1 MITTVIFD
9 LDDTLYDEIDY
20 CKSGF
25 TAVARYLSHTFSR
38 KVTTDLA
45 YTTLWDIFEGGE
57 HNQTFNQALS
67 ALDIPYDDKF
77 IRGLILIYRKHIPKL
92 LLPRESRQV
101 LTSLKQDFT
110 LALLTD
116 GYLPGQRLKVKALGI
131 QTYFKHI
138 LYTEQLGRQFW
149 KPSPAGFE
157 TLSRVLDCPYDAMV
171 YVGDNILKDFQAP
184 NQLGMTSIQVVRDLG
199 VHRQSQDDP
208 AALPQYKLTSLSD
221 LPPLLAQLNATPT
234 CV

>member
-25 TAVARYLSHTFSR
+25 TAVARYLSQTFPR

-45 YTTLWDIFEGGE
+45 YTTLWEIFESGE
-57 HNQTFNQALS
+57 HAQTFNHALS
-67 ALDIPYDDKF
+67 ALGLEFDEKF

-92 LLPRESRQV
+92 HLPRESRQV
-101 LTSLKQDFT
+101 LDNLKPNFT
-110 LALLTD
+110 MAMLTD
-116 GYLPGQRLKVKALGI
+116 GYLPGQRLKIKALGI
-131 QTYFKHI
+131 QSYFKHVVF
-138 LYTEQLGRQFW
+138 TEQLGRQFW

-157 TLSRVLDCPYDAMV
+157 ALAKVLDCPFESMV
-171 YVGDNILKDFQAP
+171 YVGDNAQKDFLAP

-199 VHRQSQDDP
+199 VHRESQDDP
-208 AALPQYKLTSLSD
+208 TAHPQFKLARLSE
-221 LPPLLAQLNATPT
+221 LPPLLTELNTAQT

>member
-25 TAVARYLSHTFSR
+25 TAVARYLSHTFPR
-38 KVTTDLA
+38 QVTTDLA
-45 YTTLWDIFEGGE
+45 YTTLWDIFESGE
-57 HNQTFNQALS
+57 HTATFNHALS
-67 ALDIPYDDKF
+67 ALELKFDEKF

-101 LTSLKQDFT
+101 LDDLKSDFT
-110 LALLTD
+110 LAILTD
-116 GYLPGQRLKVKALGI
+116 GYLPGQRLKIKALGI

-138 LYTEQLGRQFW
+138 VYTEQLGRQFW
-149 KPSPAGFE
+149 KPSPVGFE
-157 TLSRVLDCPYDAMV
+157 TLARGLDCPFESMV
-171 YVGDNILKDFQAP
+171 YVGDNALKDFVGP

-199 VHRQSQDDP
+199 IHRESQNDP
-208 AALPQYKLTSLSD
+208 AAQPQFQLASLSE
-221 LPPLLAQLNATPT
+221 LPSLLTELNAAQT
-234 CV
+234 CA

>member
-25 TAVARYLSHTFSR
+25 TAVARYLSQTFPR
-38 KVTTDLA
+38 RVTTDLA
-45 YTTLWDIFEGGE
+45 YTTLWDIFESGE
-57 HNQTFNQALS
+57 HAQTFNHALS
-67 ALDIPYDDKF
+67 ALELKFDEKF

-92 LLPRESRQV
+92 HLPRESRQV
-101 LTSLKQDFT
+101 LDELKQDFT
-110 LALLTD
+110 LAMLTD

-138 LYTEQLGRQFW
+138 VYTEQLGRQFW

-157 TLSRVLDCPYDAMV
+157 TLSKALNCDYESMV
-171 YVGDNILKDFQAP
+171 YVGDNIQKDFLAP
-184 NQLGMTSIQVVRDLG
+184 NQLGMTSIQVTRDLG
-199 VHRQSQDDP
+199 VHRETQDDP
-208 AALPQYKLTSLSD
+208 AAHPQFKLTGLSELPQLLTE
-221 LPPLLAQLNATPT
+221 LNATKT
-234 CV
+234 LA